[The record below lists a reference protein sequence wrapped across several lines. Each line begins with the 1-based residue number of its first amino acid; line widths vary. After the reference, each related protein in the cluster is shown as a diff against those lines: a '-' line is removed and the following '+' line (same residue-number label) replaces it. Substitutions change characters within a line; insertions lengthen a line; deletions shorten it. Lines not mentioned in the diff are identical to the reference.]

1 MKFDR
6 AQLERDLR
14 AWIGPLCEAV
24 APTGFEDEAEA
35 LVRSLLADTQGLAY
49 ETDALHNFIVRRP
62 GKGPRVAVV
71 AHLDEIGLIVRH
83 IDSRGFLWI
92 ETLAGVQPQQLF
104 GKHVIVKTETGH
116 VDGVVNH
123 INPGRPAPCAVM
135 PETLEIGRA
144 HV

>member
-92 ETLAGVQPQQLF
+92 ETFAGVQPQQLF
-104 GKHVIVKTETGH
+104 
-116 VDGVVNH
+116 
-123 INPGRPAPCAVM
+123 
-135 PETLEIGRA
+135 
-144 HV
+144 